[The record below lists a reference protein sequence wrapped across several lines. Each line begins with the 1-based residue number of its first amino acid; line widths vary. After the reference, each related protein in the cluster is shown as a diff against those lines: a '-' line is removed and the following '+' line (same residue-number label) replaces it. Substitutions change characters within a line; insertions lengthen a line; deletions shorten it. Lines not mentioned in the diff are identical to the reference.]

1 MNLLPGL
8 KVDRCISYRTLA
20 RGIGIALPAGMPEI
34 PHTVIPITNLPAKP
48 AEDGGMLEKHDMTI
62 YRLKREVAVLRDR
75 EAMHLQKLAK
85 CASLLTDLKMFFDN
99 GLNFQ
104 QWESYDAVKR
114 RRLVIEGTLALIHD
128 PSVGPDGELKKL
140 FNKKGI

>member
-1 MNLLPGL
+1 MNESALLPGV

-20 RGIGIALPAGMPEI
+20 RGPGIALPSSMPEI
-34 PHTVIPITNLPAKP
+34 PPIVIPITNLPAKP

-99 GLNFQ
+99 GLNYG
-104 QWESYDAVKR
+104 QWESYDSVTR
-114 RRLVIEGTLALIHD
+114 RRLMIDGALALIHD
-128 PSVGPDGELKKL
+128 PSVGQDKELKKL
-140 FNKKGI
+140 FKK